1 MEENKRGDEESVIL
15 HNRKAAKLKYIL
27 EEKRQDDH
35 GNIIIIKNPND
46 YIEPTKFNGYEDNV
60 FSCGK
65 DGSTNYALLIYSVIM
80 IMIIL

>member
-35 GNIIIIKNPND
+35 GNI
-46 YIEPTKFNGYEDNV
+46 Y
-60 FSCGK
+60 S
-65 DGSTNYALLIYSVIM
+65 LL
-80 IMIIL
+80 